1 MALKGNTVPTGIPG
15 FDELLGGGF
24 PKGSVITV
32 SGDTGAGKSIFASQF
47 LYSGLTKFS
56 EPGFYISFDE
66 RKRLMYR
73 NLAKFGWNFS
83 AYEAQ
88 KKFIFIEFPIHE
100 ASQFIAQENTM
111 FNFIVEMGIERVVI
125 DPITPLAMLHSD
137 EQKRRQELMKLVN
150 TLRSWGTTTLLVA
163 ESEDEKDIAGIGQL
177 SDGIIKLRNIEK
189 DSYKIRAVDVVKMR
203 GVEHAQR
210 ICPFKI
216 TNSGIEVYPHQ
227 YVYDD

>member
-1 MALKGNTVPTGIPG
+1 MAIKGNIVPTGIPG
-15 FDELLGGGF
+15 FDDLIGGGF

-88 KKFIFIEFPIHE
+88 KKFIFIEFPVHE
-100 ASQFIAQENTM
+100 ASQFIAQENTL
-111 FNFIVEMGIERVVI
+111 FNLIVEMGIERVVI
-125 DPITPLAMLHSD
+125 DPITPLAMLHQD
-137 EQKRRQELMKLVN
+137 ERERRQELMKLVN
-150 TLRSWGTTTLLVA
+150 TLRSWGTTTLLIS
-163 ESEDEKDIAGIGQL
+163 ESEDEKDITGIEPL
-177 SDGIIKLRNIEK
+177 CDGVVKLRNMQRH
-189 DSYKIRAVDVVKMR
+189 SYRIHAVDVVKMR
-203 GVEHAQR
+203 GAEHVQKM
-210 ICPFKI
+210 CPFKI
-216 TNSGIEVYPHQ
+216 TKSGLEVYPHQ
-227 YVYDD
+227 YVYEE